1 MWIVHSQYSFN
12 TDTYFH
18 FFMVC
23 LFFSSFSA
31 QNMTLIMAQSV
42 YTWLKSMLIQMLCW
56 LMDLSFFGRLLVLL
70 LVQRQPLTPI
80 MTRIIHFNPKE
91 LLASYLSL
99 LNVSLL
105 NEILRPWELKKW
117 SLTIDAPYCWT
128 NSPCQ

>member
-23 LFFSSFSA
+23 FFSSFSA
-31 QNMTLIMAQSV
+31 QNMTLIMAQNV

-80 MTRIIHFNPKE
+80 MTRIIHSNPKE

-117 SLTIDAPYCWT
+117 SLTIDAPNCWT